1 VAAGFEVPVHYDSM
15 VAKVIAHAADRRLA
29 IDRMDRA
36 LAEYEI
42 GGVPTTVPMFRWLLR
57 QDDFVAARFDTT
69 FLDRVLAGRNG
80 SSFLD
85 PPDDAEE
92 LAVIAAALSVTLGR
106 PAVGAATVGAGSD
119 GRWKQAAR
127 VEGLR

>member
-1 VAAGFEVPVHYDSM
+1 MHYDSM

-36 LAEYEI
+36 LEEYEI

>member
-1 VAAGFEVPVHYDSM
+1 M

-36 LAEYEI
+36 LAEYDI

-57 QDDFVAARFDTT
+57 HDDFVAARFDTT
-69 FLDRVLAGRNG
+69 FLDRVLAGRDG
-80 SSFLD
+80 TDFVD
-85 PPDDAEE
+85 PPEDAEE
-92 LAVIAAALSVTLGR
+92 LAVIAAALTVTLGR
-106 PAVGAATVGAGSD
+106 AAVGAGPAAAAATG